1 MNKPM
6 TGPLTVSIPLPRVVD
21 DELAG
26 DMEKESVFVSPYLDH
41 ISIDE
46 DHSTATLHLRVP
58 DHVEEVMDKS
68 KRYLEVMA
76 KRLTGFDV
84 KVFLENKRKDDMP
97 YEVDVTD
104 ELVSRGWVYDYG
116 KGQVAYSGPVLKLAR
131 LVNERAGELYERQF
145 QALDGHFPAFVDGD
159 TLHKCGYF
167 DSHPNAIT
175 FVGNVI
181 EDFDALEEF
190 RVANSCSQGAVLPPQ
205 EHIHMGGMCL
215 NPAACFPAYPTL
227 AGKTIEDG
235 HVVSWLG
242 RVFRYESRNISGLD
256 RLFEFNVREIVF
268 VGSED
273 YVRDCRQKALP
284 LVSELSEYFDLDMT
298 LQTASDPFFATVAA
312 AKKFWQQSQ
321 EVKNE
326 IMIPVLD
333 SAGEKKLL
341 ACGSVNLHGDFFG
354 QKFDIKSAD
363 GSAVQTGCIGLGIER
378 WVLACF
384 TQHGFDP
391 KRWPDPVRAVVF
403 G

>member
-6 TGPLTVSIPLPRVVD
+6 TGPLTISVPLPKVVD
-21 DELAG
+21 QELAG
-26 DMEKESVFVSPYLDH
+26 DIEKESVFVSPYLDR
-41 ISIDE
+41 IAVEE
-46 DHSTATLHLRVP
+46 DNQTATLYLMGP
-58 DHVEEVMDKS
+58 EHVEEVMDKA
-68 KRYLEVMA
+68 KRYLDIMS
-76 KRLTGFDV
+76 KRRTGFDA
-84 KVFLENKRKDDMP
+84 KVFLENQRLDDGP
-97 YEVDVTD
+97 YQEQVSA
-104 ELVSRGWVYDYG
+104 ELVERGWLHDYG

-131 LVNERAGELYERQF
+131 LVNEHAGALYEKHF
-145 QALDGHFPAFVDGD
+145 DAVDGHFPAFVDAD
-159 TLHKCGYF
+159 TLQKCGYF
-167 DSHPNAIT
+167 DSHPNAVT
-175 FVGNVI
+175 FVGDVI

-190 RVANSCSQGAVLPPQ
+190 RVANSCSEGAVIPPQ
-205 EHIHMGGMCL
+205 AHIHMGGMCL

-227 AGKTIEDG
+227 AGKNIGDG

-268 VGSED
+268 VGSDD
-273 YVRDCRQKALP
+273 YVRDCRKKALP
-284 LVSELSEYFDLDMT
+284 LVGELAAYFDLDMT

-326 IMIPVLD
+326 VLIPVLD
-333 SAGEKKLL
+333 AAGDRKML

-354 QKFDIKSAD
+354 QKFDIKAGD
-363 GSAVQTGCIGLGIER
+363 GAAAQTGCIGLGIER

-384 TQHGFDP
+384 TQHGFDTD
-391 KRWPDPVRAVVF
+391 RWPGPVREIVF